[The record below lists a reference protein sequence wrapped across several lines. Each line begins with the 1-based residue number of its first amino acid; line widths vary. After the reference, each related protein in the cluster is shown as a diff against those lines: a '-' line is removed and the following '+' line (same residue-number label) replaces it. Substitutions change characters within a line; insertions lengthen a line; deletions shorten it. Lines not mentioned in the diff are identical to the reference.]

1 MLTENSSL
9 LITTCHGWKSST
21 QQGKV
26 RQLHHISIVLFTW
39 MSHRGVC
46 DLAWSMS
53 PVSTTVI
60 HSSTYGFDFHAF
72 FISEGEG
79 FILVYSITSRTS
91 FDRIQKFHQSMRKV
105 KKGDPVFMLVGNKC
119 DKTLDREVLKE
130 ESAIL
135 ACQLGCGFLEASAK
149 TTQNVELLFMNLIR
163 SLRQTTFTTTSTKDE
178 KRKRQSKCV
187 VM

>member
-1 MLTENSSL
+1 M
-9 LITTCHGWKSST
+9 G
-21 QQGKV
+21 
-26 RQLHHISIVLFTW
+26 
-39 MSHRGVC
+39 
-46 DLAWSMS
+46 

-60 HSSTYGFDFHAF
+60 HSSTYDFDFHAF
-72 FISEGEG
+72 FVSEGEG

-119 DKTLDREVLKE
+119 DKTFDRELSKE
-130 ESAIL
+130 EGATL

-149 TTQNVELLFMNLIR
+149 MRQNVELLFMNLSC
-163 SLRQTTFTTTSTKDE
+163 SLRQTASTTTSTKDE
-178 KRKRQSKCV
+178 KRKRWSKCV